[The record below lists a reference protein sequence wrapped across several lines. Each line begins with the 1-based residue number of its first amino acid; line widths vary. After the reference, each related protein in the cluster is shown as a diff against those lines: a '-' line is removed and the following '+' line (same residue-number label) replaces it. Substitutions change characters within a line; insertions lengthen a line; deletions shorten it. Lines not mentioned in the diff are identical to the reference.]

1 MDPQL
6 LLKVLRLR
14 RQFAR
19 RETWSRPRLQAHQDR
34 ELRDLRVHSYAASP
48 FYRRFHQGMF
58 HAPLSAL
65 PVLTKTALM
74 KHFDDV
80 VTDRDIQLAQVRSFL
95 DDLRGAERL
104 GAERFRG
111 RYYVAAT
118 AGTTGQP
125 GIFLWDGDEWAGI
138 LASYS
143 RPYAWGGVALRLT
156 KRTKMAVVS
165 STTPWHQS
173 ALVGTTVDS
182 PFIPTLRLD
191 SSDPMESMVA
201 RLEAFTPDVLVGYAS
216 ILRVLAVEALEGRL
230 HIAPEAIFSASE
242 VLTAE
247 GRRRIKTAW
256 GREPMNV
263 YAATETA
270 GIAAECGHHS
280 GLHLFEDLVI
290 TEVVDSNYRPASAG
304 EFGSKVLVTVLGSR
318 TIPLIRYELS
328 DSVRLAPPEPCPCG
342 RVFARVDAL
351 QGREEESLSF
361 AKVGG
366 GHIAVQPGIFHR
378 VMDLVPVAEWQV
390 VHEDRGLT
398 ILVAGQESGFHSED
412 LRSRLHDEL
421 VRMGAVVPVIQVEAV
436 DKVPR
441 TPLGKAPLIRSSR
454 DQRGW

>member
-1 MDPQL
+1 MDTKL

-19 RETWSRPRLQAHQDR
+19 RETWSRPRLQAHQYR
-34 ELRDLRVHSYAASP
+34 ELRALRLHSYAASP
-48 FYRRFHQGMF
+48 FYRRFHQGLF

-65 PVLTKTALM
+65 PVLTKTELM
-74 KHFDDV
+74 EHFDEM

-95 DDLRGAERL
+95 TQMRGAERL
-104 GAERFRG
+104 EG

-138 LASYS
+138 LASYN

-156 KRTKMAVVS
+156 RRTKMAVVS

-173 ALVGTTVDS
+173 ALVGASVDS
-182 PFIPTLRLD
+182 PFIPTLRVD
-191 SSDPMESMVA
+191 SSDPMEDIVA
-201 RLEAFTPDVLVGYAS
+201 RLEAFAPEVLVGYAS
-216 ILRVLAVEALEGRL
+216 ILRLLAGEALEGRL

-247 GRRRIKTAW
+247 GRRRIQAAW
-256 GREPMNV
+256 GRQPMNV

-270 GIAAECGHHS
+270 GIAAECEHHS
-280 GLHLFEDLVI
+280 GLHVFEDLVI
-290 TEVVDSNYRPASAG
+290 TEVVDSSYRPVPPG

-318 TIPLIRYELS
+318 TLPLIRYEIS

-342 RVFARVDAL
+342 RAFARIDAL
-351 QGREEESLSF
+351 QGREEESLSL

-366 GHIAVQPGIFHR
+366 GHIAVQPGIFHG

-390 VHEDRGLT
+390 VYDDRGGLT
-398 ILVAGQESGFHSED
+398 ILVAGQGSSYQPED
-412 LRSRLHDEL
+412 LRSRVQSEL
-421 VRMGAVVPVIQVEAV
+421 ARIGAVAPTVRIESVE
-436 DKVPR
+436 KIPR
-441 TPLGKAPLIRSSR
+441 TPLGKAPLIRSTR
-454 DQRGW
+454 AHTGW